1 MLPSL
6 PNTGDEMWALGSG
19 AEQYFGLGLS
29 SPGLQTH
36 WCFCSPAQEAFC
48 FPARHCSPA
57 GTRSSPAL
65 SKQRPGRAGRMSGKH
80 SWKISLLP
88 ALGGEDTPV
97 NQRGL
102 WSFPSLPQALHF
114 CQGTAEG
121 DTPQTSDPFSLQLQ
135 S

>member
-1 MLPSL
+1 
-6 PNTGDEMWALGSG
+6 
-19 AEQYFGLGLS
+19 
-29 SPGLQTH
+29 
-36 WCFCSPAQEAFC
+36 
-48 FPARHCSPA
+48 
-57 GTRSSPAL
+57 
-65 SKQRPGRAGRMSGKH
+65 MSGKH

-121 DTPQTSDPFSLQLQ
+121 DTPQTSGPFSLQLQ
-135 S
+135 SWAPSALSIKFHPLLPKNEEG